1 MDTNLVVP
9 ILGEAVSEAVLLRWN
24 KAAGE
29 RVERGEEIAE
39 LETDKAVLS
48 IECPAR
54 GVLAEI
60 KVEVGTVVYPGDVL
74 AVIARPGPSS
84 VIANTPPVIASAAKQ
99 SPSQPET
106 ASVIAS
112 APPVIASAAKQSPSQ
127 PETASPARSD
137 TFPRRRISPAARNM
151 ARALGI
157 DLDAL
162 SPARPGAR
170 ITTVDVQRHAAAAAE
185 ERFDKL
191 SAPASSK
198 PGLSSP
204 EPGEE
209 RFDTLSAPAT
219 GRPSLSRPE
228 PGEMRFDTPGV
239 PSHRIQLTRV
249 QKLAAARMIASA
261 RDIPQFSVSVDAE
274 AGRLLKAR
282 QELAGLG
289 LKASLTAMLIYLTAR
304 ALADHPLLNA
314 QYDQD
319 EVIIYEQVNLGV
331 AVSAPGGLAVP
342 VIHRA
347 GERTLGETAAE
358 LESVAQAARD
368 SRLSPDQVS
377 GATFT
382 LSNLGMYGVREFV
395 PLVNPPQAA
404 ILGVGAA
411 RPAAL
416 PTPDWGLR
424 AAQLITLTVSA
435 DHRVLDGEAVAR
447 FLDTLRQRIE
457 NPDFISTRS

>member
-1 MDTNLVVP
+1 
-9 ILGEAVSEAVLLRWN
+9 
-24 KAAGE
+24 
-29 RVERGEEIAE
+29 
-39 LETDKAVLS
+39 
-48 IECPAR
+48 
-54 GVLAEI
+54 
-60 KVEVGTVVYPGDVL
+60 
-74 AVIARPGPSS
+74 
-84 VIANTPPVIASAAKQ
+84 
-99 SPSQPET
+99 
-106 ASVIAS
+106 
-112 APPVIASAAKQSPSQ
+112 
-127 PETASPARSD
+127 
-137 TFPRRRISPAARNM
+137 M
-151 ARALGI
+151 ARVLGI

-170 ITTVDVQRHAAAAAE
+170 ITTADVQRRAAAAAGGE
-185 ERFDKL
+185 GGSEPRPY
-191 SAPASSK
+191 SPAPTAPAS
-198 PGLSSP
+198 
-204 EPGEE
+204 
-209 RFDTLSAPAT
+209 TTAPAAPAQPAPAAA
-219 GRPSLSRPE
+219 PSPS
-228 PGEMRFDTPGV
+228 GV
-239 PSHRIQLTRV
+239 PFHRQPLTRV
-249 QKLAAARMIASA
+249 QKLAAARMTASA

-319 EVIIYEQVNLGV
+319 EVIVYEQVNLGV
-331 AVSAPGGLAVP
+331 AVSAPGGLAAP

-358 LESVAQAARD
+358 LESMAQAARD
-368 SRLSPDQVS
+368 GRLSPDQVS

>member
-170 ITTVDVQRHAAAAAE
+170 ITTVDVQRYAAAAE
-185 ERFDKL
+185 PGDMRFDRL
-191 SAPASSK
+191 SAPSS
-198 PGLSSP
+198 
-204 EPGEE
+204 
-209 RFDTLSAPAT
+209 

-228 PGEMRFDTPGV
+228 PAEAEPADMRFDRLSAPF
-239 PSHRIQLTRV
+239 HRIPLTRV

-282 QELAGLG
+282 QDLAGLG